1 MTQLLAIGECMVEMS
16 HLSGDQL
23 KLGFAGDSSNACIY
37 LKRSAPDTRI
47 QYLTVL
53 GDDHYS
59 DAILEMWHAEN
70 IDTSLVTRL
79 PGELPGLS
87 ITTNSEDGER
97 SFYYWRGQSAYKK
110 LPDILGDRLPDADY
124 LYVSGI
130 SFAATLPDKREQ
142 LLALVGDAVARG
154 SRLIF
159 DPNYRAR
166 LWTPEAAM
174 TMIHSVLPLTSMF
187 LTSDEDVDQLTD
199 DPDAF
204 LQQATEHCGEVVFR
218 RGNRPCSIYREGTQI
233 DVPAQTVDAIDT
245 TGAGDSF
252 NGTFI
257 GQRLQ
262 GADVQSAAVAAH
274 EVAAQ
279 VVQHKGAITPRD

>member
-1 MTQLLAIGECMVEMS
+1 MVEMS
-16 HLSGDQL
+16 HLSEDQL
-23 KLGFAGDSSNACIY
+23 KLGFAGDSSNACIF
-37 LKRSAPDTRI
+37 LKRSAPDTHI
-47 QYLTVL
+47 QYMTAL

-59 DAILEMWHAEN
+59 DAILEMWHAED
-70 IDTSLVTRL
+70 IDTSLVARL

-87 ITTNSEDGER
+87 ITRNAEDGER

-110 LPDILGDRLPDADY
+110 LPDLLGEELPDTEY

-130 SFAATLPDKREQ
+130 TFAATLPDKRQQ
-142 LLALVGDAVARG
+142 LLDLVKNSVARG

-166 LWTPEAAM
+166 LWSPEEAM
-174 TMIHSVLPLTSMF
+174 AMIHSVMPLTSMF
-187 LTSDEDVDQLTD
+187 LTSDEDMEQLTE

-204 LQQATEHCGEVVFR
+204 LQQAAEHCEEVVFR
-218 RGNRPCSIYREGTQI
+218 RGSRPCSIFNAGIQI

-252 NGTFI
+252 NGTYI
-257 GQRLQ
+257 GKRLQ
-262 GADVQSAAVAAH
+262 GASIQSAAASAH

-279 VVQHKGAITPRD
+279 VVQHKGAIIPRG